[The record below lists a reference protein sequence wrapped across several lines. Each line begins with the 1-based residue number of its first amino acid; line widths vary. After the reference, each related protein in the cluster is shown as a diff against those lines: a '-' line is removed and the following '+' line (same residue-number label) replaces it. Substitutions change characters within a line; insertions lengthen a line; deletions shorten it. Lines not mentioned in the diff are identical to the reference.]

1 MNWQLQTAKSKFS
14 QVVNQALEE
23 GPQIVTRH
31 GKAVVVIV
39 SMDEYQKMIDPQPS
53 LLELL
58 LNSPL
63 SDSGLEIQ
71 RDKEDYG
78 REFVL

>member
-1 MNWQLQTAKSKFS
+1 
-14 QVVNQALEE
+14 
-23 GPQIVTRH
+23 VTRH